1 MITLINFNYALLKSF
16 EPELSLVIISLRMMR
31 MSGLFADEVETL
43 LIVADDDGNDVLIFI
58 LLIHLP
64 SSFLNCHFY

>member
-16 EPELSLVIISLRMMR
+16 ESELSLVIISLRMMR
-31 MSGLFADEVETL
+31 MSGLFADEVEKL
-43 LIVADDDGNDVLIFI
+43 LIVADDDGGDVQIFI